1 MSDNLNKQDP
11 NLQDQGSQND
21 ENLDQNELE
30 ANTDESDLATELA
43 QAKENLI
50 RAQADFENIKKRLE
64 KDKITAVSFANESFA
79 RDLLPVIDALEMAAK
94 VEVSAEETKL
104 LEGVNL
110 TISEFNRC
118 LEKHGVKA
126 IQAEIGGE
134 FNPEIHNAM
143 SQIESEIESGKIAQI
158 YQKGYLYN
166 DRILRPTMV
175 LIAK

>member
-1 MSDNLNKQDP
+1 MSDNINEQDL
-11 NLQDQGSQND
+11 NLQESQND

-30 ANTDESDLATELA
+30 VNNDESDLATELA
-43 QAKENLI
+43 QAKESLI

-94 VEVSAEETKL
+94 VETNEAQAKL

-143 SQIESEIESGKIAQI
+143 SQVESEVESGKIAQI

>member
-1 MSDNLNKQDP
+1 MSDNLNEQDS
-11 NLQDQGSQND
+11 NLQDQETQ
-21 ENLDQNELE
+21 NLDQNETNNDE
-30 ANTDESDLATELA
+30 NDIANELA
-43 QAKENLI
+43 QAKESLI

-79 RDLLPVIDALEMAAK
+79 RDLLPVIDALEMASK
-94 VEVSAEETKL
+94 VEISEAETKL

-110 TISEFNRC
+110 TISEFNRS
-118 LEKHGVKA
+118 LEKHGIKTIEA
-126 IQAEIGGE
+126 QIGGE
-134 FNPEIHNAM
+134 FDPEIHNAM
-143 SQIESEIESGKIAQI
+143 SQIESEVESGKIAQI

>member
-1 MSDNLNKQDP
+1 MSDNLNEQDS
-11 NLQDQGSQND
+11 NLQDQETQ
-21 ENLDQNELE
+21 NLDQNETNNDE
-30 ANTDESDLATELA
+30 NDIANELA
-43 QAKENLI
+43 QAKESLI

-79 RDLLPVIDALEMAAK
+79 RDLLPVIDALEMASK
-94 VEVSAEETKL
+94 VEISEAETKL

-118 LEKHGVKA
+118 LEKHGIKTIEA
-126 IQAEIGGE
+126 QIGGE
-134 FNPEIHNAM
+134 FDPEIHNAM
-143 SQIESEIESGKIAQI
+143 SQIESEVESGKIAQI